1 MSSPSEKPSGN
12 LAGLRIAETGKGK
25 GARILSSGLQNILI
39 RAANAFFN
47 LKVICPISDGV
58 SIKGQQ
64 MADVKIGSLGA
75 TITMPPMGLPG
86 TGGGASVQQFK
97 IVSDGG
103 DYWNCKTWDGT
114 TLGSDVIKVA
124 KPFKLRA
131 GTGKIASEV
140 IRGVT
145 YTYTYTA
152 VTVSGVTGYYTRSVS
167 GSDGSSETNYMI
179 PDPIAN
185 DIIYGISFSTTAPS
199 TLSAVTWL
207 DINADGRAWF
217 K

>member
-1 MSSPSEKPSGN
+1 MERDGN
-12 LAGLRIAETGKGK
+12 KQIDRLPLTPKNG
-25 GARILSSGLQNILI
+25 GARILGKKFQDAVLSFINACRLTKFTIQLKDGSTVGRVIQADIKSTALGGTQVTIPLEISAAGSG
-39 RAANAFFN
+39 
-47 LKVICPISDGV
+47 S
-58 SIKGQQ
+58 
-64 MADVKIGSLGA
+64 
-75 TITMPPMGLPG
+75 
-86 TGGGASVQQFK
+86 ASVQQFK

-114 TLGSDVIKVA
+114 TLGSDTVKVA
-124 KPFKLRA
+124 KPYKLRA

-152 VTVSGVTGYYTRSVS
+152 VTVGAVTGYYTRAVS
-167 GSDGSSETNYMI
+167 GSDGSSETNYTI

-185 DIIYGISFSTTAPS
+185 DIIYGITFSTTTPS

-207 DINADGRAWF
+207 DINADGRAWAQ
-217 K
+217 